1 MEERQLV
8 AKAKIEEPITDN
20 EDLLKKISN
29 VMNKV
34 SKTEKLRAKAKE
46 KTKAITERKDRLEK
60 EVMELKKALAEKDV
74 TLQGYEA
81 ADDTKIQEAYYQGQ
95 HDCIV
100 FVKPKVQQNLQVYF
114 SRGWFATLDKLQVEV
129 SSSLSQESNI
139 PILEELI
146 IIPNP
151 EIQAIINGES
161 PICKV
166 ERDGPIAGSGGE
178 LTSSVAMS
186 TTEELPCA

>member
-1 MEERQLV
+1 
-8 AKAKIEEPITDN
+8 
-20 EDLLKKISN
+20 
-29 VMNKV
+29 
-34 SKTEKLRAKAKE
+34 
-46 KTKAITERKDRLEK
+46 
-60 EVMELKKALAEKDV
+60 MELKKALVEKDV

-81 ADDTKIQEAYYQGQ
+81 ADDAKIQEAYYQGQ
-95 HDCIV
+95 HDCIASM
-100 FVKPKVQQNLQVYF
+100 KPKVQQNLQVYF

-151 EIQAIINGES
+151 EIQAIINDES
-161 PICKV
+161 SIHKV

-186 TTEELPCA
+186 TTEELPRA